1 MTTMSADSCERCVVA
16 AAGRRAFL
24 RDIGLAV
31 VGTLALSATP
41 AAVLA
46 ESVAELAPAGVVGA
60 SRTYEI
66 PKTDSVAVDEPNG
79 VILARWEN
87 RVYAFSMKCPH
98 RGSRLE
104 WRAEEQ
110 RVFCPKHKARFHAD
124 GAHASGRS
132 SRDLDRYEI
141 TRQHGL
147 VIVNLDTLWRADRDA
162 SAWRSAMVILS

>member
-46 ESVAELAPAGVVGA
+46 ESVAELAPAGVLGA

-98 RGSRLE
+98 RAAGYREGGLRQCLALPTRSISTCTSLSILESAISTSADFVSPVCDRRTAIDRRLSTCCCT
-104 WRAEEQ
+104 A
-110 RVFCPKHKARFHAD
+110 A
-124 GAHASGRS
+124 GN
-132 SRDLDRYEI
+132 
-141 TRQHGL
+141 T
-147 VIVNLDTLWRADRDA
+147 
-162 SAWRSAMVILS
+162 